1 MPVIPEGLHPR
12 VTGDSVG
19 MESPSDTAVG
29 FARVAAEVTDEF
41 REPADAEELVNEEP
55 ADALQAEELGADEV
69 ADASMAEE
77 RVAEEPVAMSAERL
91 VAEEPDARSFAGLP
105 Q

>member
-19 MESPSDTAVG
+19 MEAPSDTAVG
-29 FARVAAEVTDEF
+29 LARVAAEVTEEF
-41 REPADAEELVNEEP
+41 REPADAEELVDEEP
-55 ADALQAEELGADEV
+55 ADAAV
-69 ADASMAEE
+69 PDASMAEE

>member
-12 VTGDSVG
+12 VTGDYVG
-19 MESPSDTAVG
+19 REAPSDTAVG
-29 FARVAAEVTDEF
+29 LARVAAEVTEEF
-41 REPADAEELVNEEP
+41 REPADAEELVDEEP
-55 ADALQAEELGADEV
+55 ADAAV
-69 ADASMAEE
+69 PDASMAEE
-77 RVAEEPVAMSAERL
+77 RVAEEPVATSAEML

>member
-12 VTGDSVG
+12 VTGDYVG
-19 MESPSDTAVG
+19 REAPSDTAVG
-29 FARVAAEVTDEF
+29 LARVAAEVTEEF
-41 REPADAEELVNEEP
+41 REPADAEELVDEEP
-55 ADALQAEELGADEV
+55 ADAAV
-69 ADASMAEE
+69 PDASMADE
-77 RVAEEPVAMSAERL
+77 RVAEEPVATSAEML